1 MMRPAVRI
9 AYCADCGY
17 DGQALDLARGLLME
31 FGHDLSSITIIPW
44 DDGTFDVSVDGE
56 LVHSM
61 VKDGGFPD
69 PSAVKDRI
77 RARLAHA
84 ATEGD

>member
-1 MMRPAVRI
+1 MTRPAVRI

-17 DGQALDLARGLLME
+17 DSQAIDLVRALLSE
-31 FGHDLSSITIIPW
+31 FGHDLSSIAIIPW

-56 LVHSM
+56 VVHSM

-77 RARLAHA
+77 RARVALA
-84 ATEGD
+84 EPRGD